1 MWRSHGG
8 SYRSFLKLYIFQS
21 QFMYV
26 KIKMLVLILRGVIV
40 MNPFLKKLV
49 DQKFMTDGHANYIK
63 EAAMRKDSFIISG
76 HKGFGIL
83 PLMATISTVAKS
95 NFKIKQVKDFEDLKE
110 EADYYI
116 IADLSDI
123 DYAKLIADTMLVPNS
138 SFIALKDPDHP
149 YSILKLL
156 GDVYKANSDT
166 SKVYQVVE
174 CIKVGGEKQL
184 GKITQM
190 TLNENGKVVKVDFA
204 E

>member
-1 MWRSHGG
+1 
-8 SYRSFLKLYIFQS
+8 
-21 QFMYV
+21 MYV
-26 KIKMLVLILRGVIV
+26 RIRILVLIIQGVIA

-49 DQKFMTDGHANYIK
+49 DQNFMTEGHAGYIE
-63 EAAMRKDSFIISG
+63 EAVMRKDSFIISG

-83 PLMATISTVAKS
+83 PLMATISAVAKS
-95 NFKIKQVKDFEDLKE
+95 NFKIKQVKDFEDIKE

-123 DYAKLIADTMLVPNS
+123 DYAKLIADTMSVPKS

-156 GDVYKANSDT
+156 GDVYKAKGDT

-174 CIKVGGEKQL
+174 CIKVDGEKQL

-190 TLNENGKVVKVDFA
+190 TLNENGKVVKVDFS

>member
-1 MWRSHGG
+1 
-8 SYRSFLKLYIFQS
+8 
-21 QFMYV
+21 MYV
-26 KIKMLVLILRGVIV
+26 KIKMLVLIIQGVIV

-49 DQKFMTDGHANYIK
+49 DQRFMTEGHGNYIE
-63 EAAMRKDSFIISG
+63 EAIMRKDSFIISG

-83 PLMATISTVAKS
+83 PLMATVSTVAKTH
-95 NFKIKQVKDFEDLKE
+95 FEIKQVKSFEDLKDK
-110 EADYYI
+110 ADYYI
-116 IADLSDI
+116 IADLKDI
-123 DYAKLIADTMLVPNS
+123 NYAKLINDTMLVPNS

-156 GDVYKANSDT
+156 GEVFKSNGDT
-166 SKVYQVVE
+166 SKVYQIIE
-174 CIKVGGEKQL
+174 CVKVDGEKQL

>member
-1 MWRSHGG
+1 
-8 SYRSFLKLYIFQS
+8 
-21 QFMYV
+21 
-26 KIKMLVLILRGVIV
+26 

-49 DQKFMTDGHANYIK
+49 DQKFMTEGHANYIE
-63 EAAMRKDSFIISG
+63 EAVMRKDSFVISG

-83 PLMATISTVAKS
+83 PLMATISTVAKA
-95 NFKIKQVKDFEDLKE
+95 NFRIKQVKGFEDLKE

-123 DYAKLIADTMLVPNS
+123 DYAKLIADSMLLPKA

-156 GDVYKANSDT
+156 SDVYKANGDT

-174 CIKVGGEKQL
+174 CIKVDGEKQL

-190 TLNENGKVVKVDFA
+190 KLNDNGKVIKTDFT